1 MLSSVFRPCR
11 FTFTHRNVR
20 RFYKSG
26 FDLGDAF
33 EGLNIPVKNFQI
45 YGDLP
50 GEVIE
55 RLTRKFRD
63 AVGATPDDKKSDDQ
77 DPATSS
83 NVFPATPE
91 PTALP
96 RDPTGQSRNDVAEFV
111 KSIADKNPGDKGM
124 MKIVDQLARI
134 PIRSREV
141 KAMLFAPPT
150 AEELDMIRR
159 QVQK

>member
-1 MLSSVFRPCR
+1 
-11 FTFTHRNVR
+11 
-20 RFYKSG
+20 
-26 FDLGDAF
+26 
-33 EGLNIPVKNFQI
+33 LNIPVKNFKI

-55 RLTRKFRD
+55 RLARKFRI
-63 AVGATPDDKKSDDQ
+63 APEVVPDDKKSNDQ
-77 DPATSS
+77 GPAPTTSTSTSSSAKSIPATSS
-83 NVFPATPE
+83 NTSTASPE

-96 RDPTGQSRNDVAEFV
+96 RDPTDQSRNGVAEFV

-124 MKIVDQLARI
+124 MRIADQPARI

-150 AEELDMIRR
+150 AEELEMIRR